1 MEKLR
6 IEDIIAERGQ
16 YVSTSAG
23 VSMFPM
29 LRNRRDTVVI
39 RPVSGRLKKY
49 DVPLYRRKSDGAYV
63 LHRIIEVKDDSYVIR
78 GDNCFNKE
86 YDIEDS
92 QIIGV
97 LSEFYRGSRHIMCD
111 SRGFRIYSHFAVAIH
126 PLQMTFMRIYPRVK
140 RLLKHRY

>member
-1 MEKLR
+1 MEKLT
-6 IEDIIAERGQ
+6 IEDMIAQRGQ
-16 YVSTSAG
+16 YVSTTAG

-39 RPVSGRLKKY
+39 SPVNGRLKKY

-63 LHRIIEVKDDSYVIR
+63 LHRIIEVRDNSYVTR

-86 YDIEDS
+86 YNIEDS

-97 LSEFYRGSRHIMCD
+97 LTEFYRGNRHVVCD
-111 SRGFRIYSHFAVAIH
+111 SRGFRIYSRFAVAVH
-126 PLQMTFMRIYPRVK
+126 PLQMLLLQIHSHVK
-140 RLLKHRY
+140 RMIKRG

>member
-1 MEKLR
+1 MDKLR
-6 IEDIIAERGQ
+6 IEDIIAEKGQ

-39 RPVSGRLKKY
+39 RPVNGRLKKY

-63 LHRIIEVKDDSYVIR
+63 LHRIIEVRDDSYVIR

-86 YDIEDS
+86 YGIEDS
-92 QIIGV
+92 QIIGI
-97 LSEFYRGSRHIMCD
+97 LSEFYRGNRHVLCD
-111 SRGFRIYSHFAVAIH
+111 SRGFRIYSRFAVAIH
-126 PLQMTFMRIYPRVK
+126 PLQMIFMRIYLYVK
-140 RLLKHRY
+140 RILKHK

>member
-1 MEKLR
+1 MAKLT
-6 IEDIIAERGQ
+6 IEDMIAQRGQ
-16 YVSTSAG
+16 YVSTTAG

-39 RPVSGRLKKY
+39 SPVNGRLKKY

-63 LHRIIEVKDDSYVIR
+63 LHRIIEVRDNSYVAR

-92 QIIGV
+92 QIVGV
-97 LSEFYRGSRHIMCD
+97 LTEFYRGNRHVVCN
-111 SRGFRIYSHFAVAIH
+111 SRGFRIYSRFAVAIH
-126 PLQMTFMRIYPRVK
+126 PLQMLLLRIHSHVK
-140 RLLKHRY
+140 RMIKRG

>member
-6 IEDIIAERGQ
+6 IEDILVQNGQ
-16 YVSTSAG
+16 YISTTAG

-39 RPVSGRLKKY
+39 KPVSGRLKKY
-49 DVPLYRRKSDGAYV
+49 DVPLYRRKNDGAYV
-63 LHRIIEVKDDSYVIR
+63 LHRVIEVRADSYVTR

-86 YDIEDS
+86 YGIEDA

-97 LSEFYRGSRHIMCD
+97 LTEFYRGNRHVMCD
-111 SRGFRIYSHFAVAIH
+111 SRGFRIYSRFAVAVH
-126 PLQMTFMRIYPRVK
+126 PLQMT
-140 RLLKHRY
+140 L